1 MATGNVETE
10 IKLFVPNLSE
20 VETRL
25 TSLGAVLHA
34 PRVFERNARYDL
46 PDGSLT
52 AKGVVLRLRQD
63 SRARLTY
70 KEAGTLSDGVM
81 SRFEA
86 EVEVNDFNTMEMIL
100 LRLGYVFAFAY
111 EKYRTTYALSGCDVT
126 LDEMPFGAFV
136 EIEGE
141 QRSIL
146 NVLPALQLENV
157 PRIEMSYAGAFS
169 ALRERFSLPF
179 TDATFDNF
187 KDITLDGDIASVLT
201 TRSTRDRR

>member
-1 MATGNVETE
+1 MASGNVETE
-10 IKLFVPNLSE
+10 IKLLVPNLSDI
-20 VETRL
+20 ETRL
-25 TSLGAVLHA
+25 LALGAVLHA
-34 PRVFERNARYDL
+34 PRVFERNARYDM

-52 AKGVVLRLRQD
+52 AKGIVLRLRQD

-70 KEAGTLSDGVM
+70 KEAGTLSEGVM

-86 EVEVNDFNTMEMIL
+86 EVEVSDFGAMETIL
-100 LRLGYVFAFAY
+100 RHLGYVFAFAY
-111 EKYRTTYALSGCDVT
+111 EKYRTTYILNGCEVT

-141 QRSIL
+141 QTAIL
-146 NVLPALQLENV
+146 EVLPALQLAGV
-157 PRIEMSYAGAFS
+157 PRIAMSYAGAFN

-187 KDITLDGDIASVLT
+187 RDITLDGDIASILT
-201 TRSTRDRR
+201 TRSARD

>member
-1 MATGNVETE
+1 MATSNVETE
-10 IKLFVPNLSE
+10 IKLLVPKLTDIE
-20 VETRL
+20 ARL
-25 TSLGAVLHA
+25 VALGAALHA

-86 EVEVNDFNTMEMIL
+86 EIEVSDFGTMETIL
-100 LRLGYVFAFAY
+100 LRLGYIFAFAY
-111 EKYRTTYALSGCDVT
+111 EKYRTTYLLSGCDVT

-141 QRSIL
+141 QTAIL
-146 NVLPALQLENV
+146 EVLRALQLENA
-157 PRIEMSYAGAFS
+157 PRIEMSYAGAFN

-187 KDITLDGDIASVLT
+187 KDITLDGDITSIL
-201 TRSTRDRR
+201 TRSKRD

>member
-1 MATGNVETE
+1 MAVGNIETE
-10 IKLFVPNLSE
+10 IKLLVPDLAA
-20 VETRL
+20 VDARL
-25 TSLGAVLHA
+25 NTLGAVLHA

-46 PDGSLT
+46 PDGTLT

-63 SRARLTY
+63 SRVRLTY

-86 EVEVNDFNTMEMIL
+86 EVEIGDFAMMETIL
-100 LRLGYVFAFAY
+100 LRLGYVFVFAY
-111 EKYRTTYALSGCDVT
+111 EKYRTTYILNECEVT

-141 QRSIL
+141 QAAIMDTL
-146 NVLPALQLENV
+146 LALQLESM
-157 PRIEMSYAGAFS
+157 PRIEMSYADAFN

-179 TDATFDNF
+179 ADATFDNF
-187 KDITLDGDIASVLT
+187 RDTALDGDIISVLKRGT
-201 TRSTRDRR
+201 KRD

>member
-1 MATGNVETE
+1 MASGNVETE
-10 IKLFVPNLSE
+10 VKLLVPDLQE
-20 VETRL
+20 VEARL
-25 TSLGAVLHA
+25 AVLGAVLHS

-52 AKGVVLRLRQD
+52 EKGVVLRLRQD

-81 SRFEA
+81 RRFEA
-86 EVEVNDFNTMEMIL
+86 EVEVSDFGAMETIL

-141 QRSIL
+141 QSTIL
-146 NVLPALQLENV
+146 EALRALQLESA
-157 PRIEMSYAGAFS
+157 PRIEMSYAGAFN

-179 TDATFDNF
+179 TDATYENF
-187 KDITLDGDIASVLT
+187 RGVALDGDLASILT
-201 TRSTRDRR
+201 TRSKRD

>member
-1 MATGNVETE
+1 MAAGNVETE
-10 IKLFVPNLSE
+10 IKLLVPNLE
-20 VETRL
+20 AVEDRL
-25 TSLGAVLHA
+25 MALGAALHA

-86 EVEVNDFNTMEMIL
+86 EVEVDDFSTMETIL

-111 EKYRTTYALSGCDVT
+111 EKYRTTYVLNGCEVT
-126 LDEMPFGAFV
+126 LDEMPFGTFV

-141 QRSIL
+141 QTAIL
-146 NVLPALQLENV
+146 KMLQVLQLEHA
-157 PRIEMSYAGAFS
+157 PRIELSYASAFN

-179 TDATFDNF
+179 TDATFENF
-187 KDITLDGDIASVLT
+187 KDMTVGGDMAGILT
-201 TRSTRDRR
+201 TRSNRD

>member
-1 MATGNVETE
+1 MATSNVETE
-10 IKLFVPNLSE
+10 IKLLVPKLTDIE
-20 VETRL
+20 ARL
-25 TSLGAVLHA
+25 VALGAALHA

-86 EVEVNDFNTMEMIL
+86 EIEVSDFGTMETIL
-100 LRLGYVFAFAY
+100 LRLGYIFAFAY
-111 EKYRTTYALSGCDVT
+111 EKYRTTYLLSGCDVT

-141 QRSIL
+141 QTAIL
-146 NVLPALQLENV
+146 EVLRALQLENA
-157 PRIEMSYAGAFS
+157 PRIEMSYAGAFN

-187 KDITLDGDIASVLT
+187 KDITLDGDITSILK
-201 TRSTRDRR
+201 RSKRD

>member
-1 MATGNVETE
+1 MAAENVETE
-10 IKLFVPNLSE
+10 IKLLVSNLDD
-20 VETRL
+20 VAARL
-25 TSLGAVLHA
+25 IVLGAALHA

-86 EVEVNDFNTMEMIL
+86 EVEVSDFGAMETIL
-100 LRLGYVFAFAY
+100 LRLGYVFSFAY
-111 EKYRTTYALSGCDVT
+111 EKYRTTYVLNRCEVT
-126 LDEMPFGAFV
+126 LDEMPFGSFV

-141 QRSIL
+141 AGAIL
-146 NVLPALQLENV
+146 EVVRQLDLDSA
-157 PRIEMSYAGAFS
+157 PRIELSYAGAFN
-169 ALRERFSLPF
+169 ALRAHLGLSFK
-179 TDATFDNF
+179 DATFENF
-187 KDITLDGDIASVLT
+187 SGVVLGPYGNLET
-201 TRSTRDRR
+201 ILKTRSKRD

>member
-1 MATGNVETE
+1 MAAANIETE
-10 IKLFVPNLSE
+10 IKLFVPNLSD
-20 VETRL
+20 VEARL
-25 TSLGAVLHA
+25 VALGATLEA

-70 KEAGTLSDGVM
+70 KEAGILVDGVM

-86 EVEVNDFNTMEMIL
+86 EVEVSDFDTMETIL
-100 LRLGYVFAFAY
+100 RHLGYVFSFAY
-111 EKYRTTYALSGCDVT
+111 EKYRTTYALNGCDVT

-141 QRSIL
+141 HVAIL
-146 NVLPALQLENV
+146 KALDLLQLENA
-157 PRIEMSYAGAFS
+157 PRIEMSYAGAFN
-169 ALRERFSLPF
+169 ALRERFLLPF
-179 TDATFDNF
+179 TDATFANF
-187 KDITLDGDIASVLT
+187 KGITLDNDISGVLT
-201 TRSTRDRR
+201 TRSKRD

>member
-10 IKLFVPNLSE
+10 IKLLVPNLPD
-20 VETRL
+20 VEAQL
-25 TSLGAVLHA
+25 LALGAALHA

-86 EVEVNDFNTMEMIL
+86 EIEVSDFGTMETIL

-111 EKYRTTYALSGCDVT
+111 EKYRTTYALNGCEVT

-141 QRSIL
+141 RSAIL
-146 NVLPALQLENV
+146 DVLRTLQLENA
-157 PRIEMSYAGAFS
+157 PRIEMSYAGAFN

-187 KDITLDGDIASVLT
+187 RDITLDSDLTSVLT
-201 TRSTRDRR
+201 RSKRD

>member
-1 MATGNVETE
+1 MAAANIETE
-10 IKLFVPNLSE
+10 IKLLVPNLAD
-20 VETRL
+20 VEARL
-25 TSLGAVLHA
+25 TALGAVLHA

-52 AKGVVLRLRQD
+52 QKGVVLRLRQD

-70 KEAGTLSDGVM
+70 KEAGTLADGVM

-86 EVEVNDFNTMEMIL
+86 EVEISDFDTMETIL
-100 LRLGYVFAFAY
+100 RHLGYVFSFAY
-111 EKYRTTYALSGCDVT
+111 EKYRTTYALNGCEVT
-126 LDEMPFGAFV
+126 LDEMPFGVFV

-141 QRSIL
+141 QSAIL
-146 NVLPALQLENV
+146 ETLGMLQLENA

-179 TDATFDNF
+179 TDATFANF
-187 KDITLDGDIASVLT
+187 KDITLDGSISSVLT
-201 TRSTRDRR
+201 MRSKRD

>member
-1 MATGNVETE
+1 MAADNIETE
-10 IKLFVPNLSE
+10 VKLLVSNLAD
-20 VETRL
+20 VEARL
-25 TSLGAVLHA
+25 KALNAVLHA

-52 AKGVVLRLRQD
+52 ARGVVLRLRQD

-86 EVEVNDFNTMEMIL
+86 EVEVRDFGTMETIL

-111 EKYRTTYALSGCDVT
+111 EKYRTTYTLNGCEVT

-141 QRSIL
+141 QSSIL
-146 NVLPALQLENV
+146 ETVDMLQLEAA
-157 PRIEMSYAGAFS
+157 PRIEMSYARAFGV
-169 ALRERFSLPF
+169 LRETLQLPF
-179 TDATFDNF
+179 TDATFENF
-187 KDITLDGDIASVLT
+187 TGIVLDPHQKLEIILKS
-201 TRSTRDRR
+201 RSKRD

>member
-1 MATGNVETE
+1 MAAGNVETE
-10 IKLFVPNLSE
+10 IKLLVPNLRD
-20 VETRL
+20 VEARL
-25 TSLGAVLHA
+25 AALGAALHA

-86 EVEVNDFNTMEMIL
+86 EIEVSDFGTMETIL
-100 LRLGYVFAFAY
+100 LRLGYVFGFAY

-141 QRSIL
+141 YASIL
-146 NVLPALQLENV
+146 EVLRTLQLEKA
-157 PRIEMSYAGAFS
+157 PRIEMSYAGAFN
-169 ALRERFSLPF
+169 ALREHFSLPF
-179 TDATFDNF
+179 KDATFDNF
-187 KDITLDGDIASVLT
+187 RDIKLDSDLT
-201 TRSTRDRR
+201 SILTRSKRD